1 MVIPKTPVTLSPS
14 QIEDL
19 AKKLST
25 MRHDINNHLSMV
37 VFSVELLRTK
47 PELAERMS
55 STLSEQPAK
64 ISKDIA
70 LFSAEFEKTF
80 GIIRN

>member
-1 MVIPKTPVTLSPS
+1 
-14 QIEDL
+14 
-19 AKKLST
+19 